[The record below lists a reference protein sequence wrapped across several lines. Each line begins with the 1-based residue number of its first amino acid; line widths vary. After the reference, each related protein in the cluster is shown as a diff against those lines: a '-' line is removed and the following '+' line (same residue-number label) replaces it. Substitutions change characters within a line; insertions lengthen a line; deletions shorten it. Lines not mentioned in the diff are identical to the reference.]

1 MSYVRYRTIFFMV
14 CTTSEFQN
22 LMSSKIRLQ
31 AGREENLKL
40 VSKDCKKQVKSQKSK
55 DFFETF
61 IVSVR
66 LSLAPKSKILR
77 IKQRQH
83 HTTSQHR
90 NSQHRIATTQPQTE
104 YSTYQS
110 INQSINQS
118 TNQSSKNNGRQI
130 PKIKRS
136 NGERRRRNRWH
147 HQRDWRNEI
156 LRRGAISLG
165 CSRW

>member
-1 MSYVRYRTIFFMV
+1 MV

-22 LMSSKIRLQ
+22 LMSSKIWLQ

-77 IKQRQH
+77 IKQRNYQHH

-110 INQSINQS
+110 INQSINQPI
-118 TNQSSKNNGRQI
+118 NQKQWTENSQ
-130 PKIKRS
+130 
-136 NGERRRRNRWH
+136 
-147 HQRDWRNEI
+147 D
-156 LRRGAISLG
+156 
-165 CSRW
+165 